1 MYVSVHT
8 ISCVCVCVRG
18 RLSRAVS
25 HHVAPPHQVEG
36 RHAQLKADYTA
47 AQERLAAAQEQT
59 ERILAAVGQLDAMV
73 TDENRA

>member
-1 MYVSVHT
+1 MR
-8 ISCVCVCVRG
+8 VCVRACVRG

-25 HHVAPPHQVEG
+25 CHITPPHQVEG